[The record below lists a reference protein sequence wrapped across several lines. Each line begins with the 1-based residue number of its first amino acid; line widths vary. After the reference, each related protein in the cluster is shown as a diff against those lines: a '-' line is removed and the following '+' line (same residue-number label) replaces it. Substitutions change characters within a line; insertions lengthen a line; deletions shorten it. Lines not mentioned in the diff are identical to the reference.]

1 MKNSK
6 KKVYKILLLGDMA
19 VGKTSIIQMYT
30 KNKIPQNHITTIG
43 IDYATKM
50 QKLNNGTEIS
60 FQIWDTAGQER
71 FNSLTN
77 KLYKSAN
84 GLILVYDITSIK
96 SFENINKWLE
106 TIKRENNKNVKLLLV
121 GNKIDLENQRE
132 VNFNQIKEFSEN
144 YGIDFIEISAKENIK
159 VENVFIKIGELLCD
173 TGENNDWIQLKY
185 EGSNNEKK
193 KNDGDGCC

>member
-1 MKNSK
+1 MINSK

-30 KNKIPQNHITTIG
+30 KNKVPQNHITTIG
-43 IDYATKM
+43 IDYATKT
-50 QKLNNGTEIS
+50 QRLNNGTEIS

-77 KLYKSAN
+77 KLYKSAQ
-84 GLILVYDITSIK
+84 GLILVYDITSLK

-106 TIKRENNKNVKLLLV
+106 TIKNENNKNVKVILV
-121 GNKIDLENQRE
+121 GNKIDLENKRE
-132 VNFNQIKEFSEN
+132 VNYNQIKEFSEN

-159 VENVFIKIGELLCD
+159 VENVFIKIGELLSD
-173 TGENNDWIQLKY
+173 LSENNDWVQI
-185 EGSNNEKK
+185 NNDAPLKK
-193 KNDGDGCC
+193 KKSDNNGCC

>member
-43 IDYATKM
+43 IDYATKI
-50 QKLNNGTEIS
+50 QKLNNGTEIN

-77 KLYKSAN
+77 KLYKSAQ
-84 GLILVYDITSIK
+84 GLILVYDITSLK

-106 TIKRENNKNVKLLLV
+106 TIKNENNKNVKVILV
-121 GNKIDLENQRE
+121 GNKIDLENKRE
-132 VNFNQIKEFSEN
+132 VNYNQIKEFSEN

-159 VENVFIKIGELLCD
+159 VENVFIKIGELLSD
-173 TGENNDWIQLKY
+173 LSENNDWVQI
-185 EGSNNEKK
+185 NNDAPLKK
-193 KNDGDGCC
+193 KKSDNNGCC